1 MMETL
6 HLHPALFSQYLKV
19 RTSVF
24 LRPFERFLKNLIRD
38 IMMQDNLPLLA
49 GSISFFSLLSIVP
62 VLLVLA
68 SVAGF
73 LLSSESVYLK
83 TTELAA
89 QLLPVSVSDES
100 IINFLNNLQAQRK
113 LVGLF
118 GLLGLIWTASR
129 IFGSIETAL
138 NAIWKLPSGRAYW
151 HSLLLRLALVPA
163 FLVFILLSL
172 ALTAVYTSFRNTEL
186 PLIGVKIVAFP
197 FFAKVTTILLPVFLA
212 FLLFFSIYKIMPRI
226 RVSNTAAGVGAFFG
240 ACAWELAK
248 LLFDLFAKKFAGPER
263 FYGSAATVAFFFIW
277 VYYSSYILLLGA
289 EVGKQFQLIWEEI
302 KAASRVQ
309 KALFRINAA
318 LKNVS

>member
-1 MMETL
+1 METL
-6 HLHPALFSQYLKV
+6 HLHPALYTQYLRV
-19 RTSVF
+19 RASVL
-24 LRPFERFLKNLIRD
+24 LRPFERFFKNLIRD

-49 GSISFFSLLSIVP
+49 GSISFFSLLSVVP

-73 LLSSESVYLK
+73 LLSSEQVYTK
-83 TTELAA
+83 TTGLAA
-89 QLLPVSVSDES
+89 QFLPVSVSDES
-100 IINFLNNLQAQRK
+100 IINFLNNLQAKRK

-138 NAIWKLPSGRAYW
+138 NAIWKLPSGRAFW

-163 FLVFILLSL
+163 FLLFILLSL
-172 ALTAVYTSFRNTEL
+172 ALTAVYTSFRNTEI
-186 PLIGVKIVAFP
+186 PLFGGKIVAFP

-212 FLLFFSIYKIMPRI
+212 FLLFYSIYKIMPRL
-226 RVSNTAAGVGAFFG
+226 RVSNVAAGVGAFFG

-263 FYGSAATVAFFFIW
+263 FYGSAATVALFFVW

-289 EVGKQFQLIWEEI
+289 EVGKQFQLIWEET
-302 KAASRVQ
+302 KAARRVQ
-309 KALFRINAA
+309 KALFRLNDA
-318 LKNVS
+318 LKNAS